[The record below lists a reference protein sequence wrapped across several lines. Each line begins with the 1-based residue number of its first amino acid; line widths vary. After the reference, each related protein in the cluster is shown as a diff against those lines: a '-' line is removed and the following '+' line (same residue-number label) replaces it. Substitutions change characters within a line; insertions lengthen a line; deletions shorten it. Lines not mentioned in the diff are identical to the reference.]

1 MSSQIIHRDHPWSIV
16 AVCMW
21 IFPVCDIP
29 LQVCVHAV
37 RPALAITGEHFPHS
51 LALTSPLVLRNGRKT
66 KLFFF
71 PFPHRT
77 HARVSMAASHPHFR
91 TGQHFS
97 HDPLAHS
104 CLLLVSVLSSAVRQ
118 TTFLPCLKSSM
129 TLCLSSLS
137 LVGLVYCVV
146 VNMSIVW
153 GWLGNGFITSEADP
167 SLCVPHQKCS
177 PLGA

>member
-1 MSSQIIHRDHPWSIV
+1 MSGQIIHRNHPWSIV

-29 LQVCVHAV
+29 LQVCVHAI
-37 RPALAITGEHFPHS
+37 RPALAIIGEHFPHS
-51 LALTSPLVLRNGRKT
+51 LALTSPLVLRSGRKI
-66 KLFFF
+66 KLLFF
-71 PFPHRT
+71 PFPYRS
-77 HARVSMAASHPHFR
+77 HAWVSMAASHLHSG

-97 HDPLAHS
+97 HDPLVHS

-137 LVGLVYCVV
+137 LVGLVYCIVH
-146 VNMSIVW
+146 MSIVW
-153 GWLGNGFITSEADP
+153 RWLGNGFITSEADP
-167 SLCVPHQKCS
+167 SLCVPHQRYS